1 MLLGFGIA
9 DRITG
14 TLQFTVEPEN
24 QNFSKTNF
32 LRVMSTPFSY
42 SKGSGLYLAAMYTQ
56 NKLKLIKCSI
66 WRPDKPKIST
76 FTGADLKKVNFWN
89 RKLFVRSNRS
99 RVLHR
104 IWFYPTAIYPRNKIN
119 LVRCSIWR
127 SDDPKASI
135 FSGADICHFW
145 KNNFFC
151 VIPPSPETPQALL
164 CHPVLFIPQ
173 TEKKYLG
180 SPIADRISQS
190 LQFIVEPE
198 YHNFSRTNIL
208 RASPPPSS
216 YSIDSA
222 LSSSSIDSIFST
234 EKQHRC
240 CISWPDNPKI
250 STFAGADLRTGQ
262 ILENFFRRIQ
272 SLPRYSISSAFFPHC
287 YLFPKQTK
295 LAQGFQSLIG

>member
-1 MLLGFGIA
+1 MLQRVWNCWSDNRNTSIYSGAGKSEFFEDKLF
-9 DRITG
+9 
-14 TLQFTVEPEN
+14 
-24 QNFSKTNF
+24 
-32 LRVMSTPFSY
+32 RVMSTPFSY

-99 RVLHR
+99 RILHR

-127 SDDPKASI
+127 SDDPKTSI
-135 FSGADICHFW
+135 FSGADICHFLEE
-145 KNNFFC
+145 FFLC
-151 VIPPSPETPQALL
+151 NTTIPRNSTGPALSSSA
-164 CHPVLFIPQ
+164 IYSSNRK
-173 TEKKYLG
+173 TYLG
-180 SPIADRISQS
+180 SPIVDRISQN

-208 RASPPPSS
+208 RASLPPSS

-222 LSSSSIDSIFST
+222 LSSSNIDSVFST
-234 EKQHRC
+234 EKNTHVA
-240 CISWPDNPKI
+240 
-250 STFAGADLRTGQ
+250 FADLITQRYLLSLDLTWGRT
-262 ILENFFRRIQ
+262 NFGRI
-272 SLPRYSISSAFFPHC
+272 FFVGFNR
-287 YLFPKQTK
+287 FP
-295 LAQGFQSLIG
+295 GIP